1 MNVHLETPIAASA
14 DDVWQKLGRE
24 FAQIEDWSTVVR
36 TSRAI
41 GTDEVPEGLTVAPE
55 APVPGRETTTRVT
68 LIEVLTEYSDADR
81 RLTFEGVGLPPIVRR
96 ALNTN
101 SVRATGSASSV
112 VVFDV
117 QMDFRGP
124 FGVLAPLMKRR
135 MRKTFGE
142 VQRDLKAHVEGVARG
157 SAATVG

>member
-1 MNVHLETPIAASA
+1 MNVHLEIPIAASA
-14 DDVWQKLGRE
+14 DDVWQTLGRE
-24 FAQIEDWSTVVR
+24 FAEIEDWSTVVR

-41 GTDEVPEGLTVAPE
+41 AADEVPDGMTVAPE

-68 LIEVLTEYSDADR
+68 LVEVLTEYSDAGR

-101 SVRATGSASSV
+101 SVRATGDGSSV

-135 MRKTFGE
+135 MNKTFGD
-142 VQRDLKAHVEGVARG
+142 VQRDLKAHVERG
-157 SAATVG
+157 AADSRT